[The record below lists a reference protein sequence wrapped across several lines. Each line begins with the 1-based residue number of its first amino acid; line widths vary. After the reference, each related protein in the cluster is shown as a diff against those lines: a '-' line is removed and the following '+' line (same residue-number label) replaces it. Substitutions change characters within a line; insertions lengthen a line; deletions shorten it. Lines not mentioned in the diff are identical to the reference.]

1 MSNFLSG
8 PVQVAAQTLHS
19 SSADQYHKLGEL
31 IFANDGRAF
40 RYAKAGGSALVAGD
54 LQQSQAEDTDTQGLT
69 AVAAAVGDL
78 SIVSTS
84 TVTVTANEYAEGFIL
99 ASVTPGL
106 GIIYKIKGHIAYT
119 TAAPTFNLDNDSV
132 RVALTTTSRLD
143 ALANPYAATVVAPTS
158 KTGPVVGAAVHA
170 IAASEFG
177 WLQVLGA
184 AALTCDATEAV
195 VIGEPVIRSNGVAGA
210 VEGATTTFTIQ
221 GTVGFAL
228 TGIAVSESGA
238 VKLTLL

>member
-1 MSNFLSG
+1 M
-8 PVQVAAQTLHS
+8 
-19 SSADQYHKLGEL
+19 
-31 IFANDGRAF
+31 
-40 RYAKAGGSALVAGD
+40 
-54 LQQSQAEDTDTQGLT
+54 
-69 AVAAAVGDL
+69 AAAVGDL

-177 WLQVLGA
+177 WLQVCGVGTVVFDGTISVGLEVVSSDNTAGGVETIADGA
-184 AALTCDATEAV
+184 NELLPIIGQALT
-195 VIGEPVIRSNGVAGA
+195 AG
-210 VEGATTTFTIQ
+210 TTAEHGMIQ
-221 GTVGFAL
+221 MRWL
-228 TGIAVSESGA
+228 
-238 VKLTLL
+238 

>member
-8 PVQVAAQTLHS
+8 PVAVAAQTLHS

-40 RYAKAGGSALVAGD
+40 RYALAGATALVAGD
-54 LQQSQAEDTDTQGLT
+54 LQQSQAEDTDTQNMT
-69 AVAAAVGDL
+69 AVAAAIDAL
-78 SIVSTS
+78 SIAASST
-84 TVTVTANEYAEGFIL
+84 TTVTANEYAEGFIL
-99 ASVTPGL
+99 ANVTPGL
-106 GIIYKIKGHIAYT
+106 GILYKIKGHIAYT
-119 TAAPTFNLDNDSV
+119 TAAPTFNLDEPV

-143 ALANPYAATVVAPTS
+143 ALANPYRSTVVAPTT
-158 KTGPVVGAAVHA
+158 KTGPIVGAAVFA
-170 IAASEFG
+170 IAAAEFG
-177 WLQVLGA
+177 WLQVAGA

-195 VIGEPVIRSNGVAGA
+195 VVGEPVIRSNGVAGA
-210 VEGATTTFTIQ
+210 VEGATTTWTIQ